1 MLVLTRKSMQH
12 IQIGDDIVVTV
23 VEVGGNKVRL
33 GIDAPKE
40 IPIRRSELSDIN
52 PRLPTDVVPV
62 MLDSAEA

>member
-23 VEVGGNKVRL
+23 VEVRGNKVRL
-33 GIDAPKE
+33 GIDVPKE
-40 IPIRRSELSDIN
+40 IPICRSELRDIN

-62 MLDSAEA
+62 MLASAET

>member
-23 VEVGGNKVRL
+23 VEVRGNKVRL

-40 IPIRRSELSDIN
+40 IPIRRSELQDVN
-52 PRLPTDVVPV
+52 PRLPTRLVPAT
-62 MLDSAEA
+62 LASAET

>member
-23 VEVGGNKVRL
+23 VEVRGHKVRL

-40 IPIRRSELSDIN
+40 IPIRRSELKDVN
-52 PRLPTDVVPV
+52 PRSPTDVVPV
-62 MLDSAEA
+62 VVASAET